1 MGQVMKRMGWSL
13 AELASKLLEPHE
25 REAVRGDLAECG
37 ASGWRTLREVL
48 GLVVRRQAAMWSEWR
63 PWFALFGVVLPLGV
77 LLSHASRWWSDSSA
91 HDLSIYVRLWDWSYL
106 GYPGWRREFL
116 ESVWKAVLSA
126 AALSVWS
133 WTCGYML
140 ASVSRRTVW
149 VAAIAFAL
157 VVFFSTLGISPFAR
171 FSQDTSA
178 GHFYG
183 VVLPRLFRTAF
194 VMVHLLWGI
203 HSRCTH
209 VIRPAR
215 LFAIAAVVMTLTV
228 LKSPGLENSLAL
240 GRGLYRNAGPD
251 RTYGT
256 SDDPRPL
263 WPIALVML
271 WPTAYILA
279 TAMPNRPRRLDA

>member
-1 MGQVMKRMGWSL
+1 MTRIGWTL
-13 AELASKLLEPHE
+13 ADLAAQLLEPHE

-37 ASGWRTLREVL
+37 ASEWRTFREVL
-48 GLVVRRQAAMWSEWR
+48 GLVVRRQAALWKAWR
-63 PWFALFGVVLPLGV
+63 PWFALVGVVLPLGI
-77 LLSHASRWWSDSSA
+77 LLSHASRWWAVSSA
-91 HDLSIYVRLWDWSYL
+91 HDISLYVRVWDWSYL
-106 GYPGWRREFL
+106 GYPGWRREFFA
-116 ESVWKAVLSA
+116 SVWSAALSA

-149 VAAIAFAL
+149 VAATAFAV
-157 VVFFSTLGISPFAR
+157 VVFLSTLGIPTLAR
-171 FSQDTSA
+171 FSQDTFA

-194 VMVHLLWGI
+194 VMAPLLWGI
-203 HSRCTH
+203 RSRCKS
-209 VIRPAR
+209 VVRPAR
-215 LFAIAAVVMTLTV
+215 LFAVATVVMTLTV
-228 LKSPGLENSLAL
+228 LRSHGLENSLAL

-263 WPIALVML
+263 WPVALVML

-279 TAMPNRPRRLDA
+279 TTMPNRPRRLDA